1 MHNWVKSEWRC
12 HGKSSLSFTLK
23 LSENIIWLVK
33 ENGVNVK
40 DTVR

>member
-1 MHNWVKSEWRC
+1 MHNGARSEGHC
-12 HGKSSLSFTLK
+12 HGKSSLSFTLR

-33 ENGVNVK
+33 EKGVNVK